1 MGRSGALVLSSVM
14 VKEAI
19 SEPAG
24 STPKSPVT
32 SPRREDGE
40 QSVTGVCVVLDDD
53 VCMSQT
59 P

>member
-1 MGRSGALVLSSVM
+1 MLSSVM